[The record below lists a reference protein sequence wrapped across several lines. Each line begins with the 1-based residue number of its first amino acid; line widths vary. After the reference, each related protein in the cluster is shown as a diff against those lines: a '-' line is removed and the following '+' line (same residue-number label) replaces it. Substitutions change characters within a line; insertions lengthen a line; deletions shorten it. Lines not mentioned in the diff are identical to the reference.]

1 MALSLTCCIC
11 CVLALNTLNSAN
23 AELQVQNGAVVESY
37 GVGYTLKLNDV
48 DCEVNGVQAVAHVA
62 IKKDGVTLAS
72 SAEKHEYTFTEIGE
86 YQLVYYTVLDGK
98 YSNKAVDFSVENKP
112 YFDFSKHHPSET
124 AMHQDNLPDAGAN
137 DCAICRRNV
146 FPPSADRQKRS
157 R

>member
-1 MALSLTCCIC
+1 MKNWLKIKKIALVIMALSLTCCIC

-72 SAEKHEYTFTEIGE
+72 SAEKQEYTFTEI
-86 YQLVYYTVLDGK
+86 LVELW
-98 YSNKAVDFSVENKP
+98 
-112 YFDFSKHHPSET
+112 
-124 AMHQDNLPDAGAN
+124 L
-137 DCAICRRNV
+137 
-146 FPPSADRQKRS
+146 KR
-157 R
+157 